1 MGPLE
6 RSLQG
11 KSPTGQKL
19 SEKQIKEIRDLDG
32 MLTEMGNIGNDLG
45 VGGMAGGL
53 GATDGYW

>member
-11 KSPTGQKL
+11 KSPNGQKL

-53 GATDGYW
+53 GANDGY

>member
-11 KSPTGQKL
+11 KSPNGQKL

-53 GATDGYW
+53 GANDEY